1 MGLSIKLI
9 TVLAIA
15 AALIAST
22 AGSLTA
28 AQCEFSKIAFTST
41 RDNPTA
47 NPLLVGEIYLMDPD
61 GGNPIRLTE
70 NTGGGSAFAALSPN
84 GKAIVFDSNRLRLAT
99 EPLNTSDLFVM
110 NLPFEVAE
118 EIEGGQSDG
127 TEQTLLTRGSSARW
141 SPDSRMI
148 VFHASASGT
157 GQPIRL
163 NDPGAPTTDSVIF
176 VMNVDDG
183 SPTKTNITNSSG
195 KIDQDPDWSPNGQ
208 AIVFT
213 RHDYKPNDPDK
224 GAASA
229 EIYVINADGTGD
241 AQQLTSNGKEPR
253 GPAWS
258 PDGSHIAFLC
268 RLGTN
273 GTYEIC
279 VMNAD
284 GSDQTQLT
292 FNAVLDAT
300 PSWSPDG
307 LKIVFHRNVEKQGL
321 QIWVMNAADGT
332 GQTQLTKPPGIN
344 VFAAWGV
351 ARAHCP
357 KDK

>member
-1 MGLSIKLI
+1 MKQI

-15 AALIAST
+15 AALIAGT
-22 AGSLTA
+22 AGSATA
-28 AQCEFSKIAFTST
+28 EQCEFSKIAFTST
-41 RDNPTA
+41 RDHPSA

-70 NTGGGSAFAALSPN
+70 DTGGGNAFAALSPN
-84 GKAIVFDSNRLRLAT
+84 GKTIVFDSNRLRLPT
-99 EPLNTSDLFVM
+99 EPLNTSDLFSM
-110 NLPFEVAE
+110 NT
-118 EIEGGQSDG
+118 DG
-127 TEQTLLTRGSSARW
+127 TVQTLLTRGSSARW
-141 SPDSRMI
+141 SPDSKMI
-148 VFHASASGT
+148 AFHASASGT

-183 SPTKTNITNSSG
+183 SPTKTKITNSSG
-195 KIDQDPDWSPNGQ
+195 KIDQDPDWSPVIFIDGHEK
-208 AIVFT
+208 IVFT

-258 PDGSHIAFLC
+258 PDGSRIAFLC

-279 VMNAD
+279 AMNAD

-292 FNAVLDAT
+292 FNTVLDAT
-300 PSWSPDG
+300 PSWSLPDG
-307 LKIVFHRNVEKQGL
+307 QKIVFHRNVAGL

-332 GQTQLTKPPGIN
+332 GQTQLTKPPGMN
-344 VFAAWGV
+344 LFAAWGV
-351 ARAHCP
+351 ARAHCAQ
-357 KDK
+357 DK